1 MKTNTLFQTNKLKD
15 FKVNL
20 AYEEWLREFISPPCD
35 NELNCMENDLKIS
48 RANNSSYNPI
58 LGA

>member
-20 AYEEWLREFISPPCD
+20 AYEEWLREFIRQPNND
-35 NELNCMENDLKIS
+35 ELNQMENDFNSI
-48 RANNSSYNPI
+48 NNISYNPI
-58 LGA
+58 IGA

>member
-20 AYEEWLREFISPPCD
+20 AYEEWLREFIRQP
-35 NELNCMENDLKIS
+35 NNKELNQMENNFNS
-48 RANNSSYNPI
+48 VNNISYNPI
-58 LGA
+58 QGA